1 MSVNIVDSINFSNVN
16 SMSEKIDVVS
26 TYFVDVILM
35 GEKCIFFRR
44 TLLGV
49 ISMEEN

>member
-1 MSVNIVDSINFSNVN
+1 
-16 SMSEKIDVVS
+16 MSEKIDFVS

-35 GEKCIFFRR
+35 GKKSIFFRR